1 MKDYELL
8 KILHLGGFLDTND
21 LKIFYKRFVPYLIP
35 TLDLDCENILVLFD
49 LAFEMKCKYYDNEI
63 FICLQEKM
71 Y

>member
-35 TLDLDCENILVLFD
+35 TLDLDCENILMLFD
-49 LAFEMKCKYYDNEI
+49 LAFEMKCK
-63 FICLQEKM
+63 
-71 Y
+71 